1 MTINFQTIDI
11 LYAFSDGTTQGD
23 GTSLGKCPSAYS
35 NYKCL
40 SDGACNVCGLINGI
54 VEGCGGIFSTTP
66 VCDADKDTT
75 ISENSATRKVAQCVK
90 CTKSGKSILS
100 IRKKEQYIL

>member
-1 MTINFQTIDI
+1 M
-11 LYAFSDGTTQGD
+11 
-23 GTSLGKCPSAYS
+23 
-35 NYKCL
+35 
-40 SDGACNVCGLINGI
+40 CGLINGI

-75 ISENSATRKVAQCVK
+75 ISEDSASRKVAQCVK

-100 IRKKEQYIL
+100 ISITEIKLCSVVQKIYP